1 MTPTAPARPD
11 SFPRLLLLS
20 AAVPETRLAGSVLL
34 YRLLEQYPAERLLA
48 VGPPTRAGSELLRCE
63 YRHLKAAPSS
73 RFDLTR
79 FAQLK
84 RSLES
89 IGLVGRIPMARIDA
103 VVGTF
108 APEVVVSVMERRD
121 YVDAAHRFCA
131 TRGLP
136 LVLIVHDRVESFD
149 LVYPGFRRA
158 QVALNAATYR
168 FASARLCVSPE
179 MASSLEQIYG
189 APGTVLYPN
198 RSETLTAR
206 PVEESAALKAPP
218 VLTLGYAGSLAYG
231 YGHRI
236 RQVMP
241 ALASNGVRLR
251 IYSRDTI
258 PEPIDGTEHLGG
270 FPTTDELWA
279 RVKNECDAVWLPYS
293 HDAHFEPLYRTH
305 FPSKLTEYMAL
316 GMPVLISGPRY
327 ATGVRWGLSHPTAAL
342 TVADESIDDLR
353 RAAAQLRDD
362 APARTQLARESR
374 GGDRDFDPAL
384 IRDLFLRV
392 LSNVVTRSRDAA

>member
-1 MTPTAPARPD
+1 MKSQPNRLDGP
-11 SFPRLLLLS
+11 PRLLLLS
-20 AAVPETRLAGSVLL
+20 AAVPETRLAGSLLL
-34 YRLLEQYPAERLLA
+34 YRLLEQYPADRLLA
-48 VGPPTRAGSELLRCE
+48 VGPRTRADSELLRCE
-63 YRHLKAAPSS
+63 YRHLEPAPSA

-89 IGLVGRIPMARIDA
+89 IGLVGHIPMKRIDA

-108 APEVVVSVMERRD
+108 APDVVVSVMERRD

-131 TRGLP
+131 RRGLP
-136 LVLIVHDRVESFD
+136 LILIVHDRVESFD

-158 QVALNAATYR
+158 QVARNAGTYR

-179 MASSLEQIYG
+179 MVASLEQMYG

-198 RSETLTAR
+198 RSVTLTPRAID
-206 PVEESAALKAPP
+206 ESAALKAPP

-231 YGHRI
+231 YGDRI

-241 ALASNGVRLR
+241 ALAGHGVRLR
-251 IYSRDTI
+251 IYSRDGI
-258 PEPIDGTEHLGG
+258 PEPIEGTEHLGG
-270 FPTTDELWA
+270 FPTTDVLWA

-293 HDAHFEPLYRTH
+293 HDAHYEPLYRTH

-316 GMPVLISGPRY
+316 GMPVVISGPRY

-342 TVADESIDDLR
+342 TIADESIDDLR
-353 RAAAQLRDD
+353 RASAQLRDD
-362 APARTQLARESR
+362 TVGRTQLARESR
-374 GGDRDFDPAL
+374 GGDRDFDPVL
-384 IRDLFLRV
+384 IRELFLRV
-392 LSNVVTRSRDAA
+392 LADAVPRPRDAA

>member
-1 MTPTAPARPD
+1 MPSSHQPLDAP
-11 SFPRLLLLS
+11 PRLLLLS
-20 AAVPETRLAGSVLL
+20 AAVPETRLAGALLL
-34 YRLLEQYPAERLLA
+34 YRLLDRYPADRLLA
-48 VGPPTRAGSELLRCE
+48 VGPRPRAGSEVLPCE
-63 YRHLKAAPSS
+63 YRHLAPAPSG

-79 FAQLK
+79 LAQLK

-89 IGLVGRIPMARIDA
+89 IGLLGRIPMRRIDA
-103 VVGTF
+103 AVGAF
-108 APEVVVSVMERRD
+108 AADVVVSVMERRD

-131 TRGLP
+131 ARRLP

-149 LVYPGFRRA
+149 LVYPPFRRA
-158 QVALNAATYR
+158 QIALNAATYR

-179 MASSLEQIYG
+179 MAASLEQIYG

-198 RSETLTAR
+198 RSEALTPR
-206 PVEESAALKAPP
+206 PVEDSLRLKAPG

-241 ALASNGVRLR
+241 ALASHGVRLR
-251 IYSRDTI
+251 IYSRDAI
-258 PEPIDGTEHLGG
+258 AEPIAGTEHRGG
-270 FPTTDELWA
+270 FPKTDELWA
-279 RVKNECDAVWLPYS
+279 CVKQECDAVWLPYS

-327 ATGVRWGLSHPTAAL
+327 ATGVRWGLAHP
-342 TVADESIDDLR
+342 
-353 RAAAQLRDD
+353 AAAVTIADD
-362 APARTQLARESR
+362 AFDDFRLAAGRLTNDASHRATLARESH
-374 GGDRDFDPAL
+374 GGDRDFDPIK
-384 IRDLFLRV
+384 IRELFMQV
-392 LSNVVTRSRDAA
+392 LAGVVHHPREAA